1 MGIGGNAALAAGFA
15 AGLVSLDLAAAA
27 PAPPPK
33 GFGALVDSGGKA
45 ALAGGLV
52 ARAGAALTAENGFL
66 GGAALLEGVAFAAGG
81 AGAFDQDL
89 QTDARVFSCR
99 VFGERNLARARQKND
114 LEDGDGQRATV
125 EQFAGGQVATGGV
138 VRGASLVCWAEDWN
152 VLDTALRPSAHAAAC
167 NLRSGDRCDAMRRP
181 AAAKKEEE
189 GKKEKGGSCPKQN

>member
-52 ARAGAALTAENGFL
+52 AGAGAALAAENGFL

-81 AGAFDQDL
+81 AGAF
-89 QTDARVFSCR
+89 
-99 VFGERNLARARQKND
+99 E
-114 LEDGDGQRATV
+114 E
-125 EQFAGGQVATGGV
+125 
-138 VRGASLVCWAEDWN
+138 AE
-152 VLDTALRPSAHAAAC
+152 A
-167 NLRSGDRCDAMRRP
+167 
-181 AAAKKEEE
+181 
-189 GKKEKGGSCPKQN
+189 EKGVGALVARGGKLALDFFSS